1 MNSTIHSNSA
11 ESKAQMKILRVT
23 ADMKIDVLDYP
34 TGNLT
39 EQNRALYQMIGKRC
53 ELFQVVQPDNMYNIL
68 RLSREITDDN
78 PIVVAMLVDEEGYY
92 HGLGMNPIGSIL
104 DSITFHGQPLLGTVL
119 FIGICLGE
127 DNEETFCGLPDKLL
141 QHIKDGA
148 EFIKEA
154 WTS

>member
-1 MNSTIHSNSA
+1 MNSTINSNIA
-11 ESKAQMKILRVT
+11 ASKAQMKILRVT

-34 TGNLT
+34 TGNIT

-53 ELFQVVQPDNMYNIL
+53 ELFQVAQPDNMYNIL

-92 HGLGMNPIGSIL
+92 HNLGMNPIGSIL
-104 DSITFHGQPLLGTVL
+104 FGITFHGQPLLGTVL
-119 FIGICLGE
+119 FIGICLG
-127 DNEETFCGLPDKLL
+127 DDKEETFCGLPDLTL

>member
-1 MNSTIHSNSA
+1 MNSIINSNSA

-53 ELFQVVQPDNMYNIL
+53 ELFQVVQPDNMYNTF

-78 PIVVAMLVDEEGYY
+78 PIIVAMLVDEEGNY

-104 DSITFHGQPLLGTVL
+104 YGITLHGQPLLGTVL
-119 FIGICLGE
+119 FIGICLGD
-127 DNEETFCGLPDKLL
+127 DNEETFCGLPDNLL
-141 QHIKDGA
+141 RYMKEGA
-148 EFIKEA
+148 EFIKRE
-154 WTS
+154 WLS

>member
-1 MNSTIHSNSA
+1 MNSTINSNSA

-53 ELFQVVQPDNMYNIL
+53 ELFQVVQPDNMYNTL

-78 PIVVAMLVDEEGYY
+78 
-92 HGLGMNPIGSIL
+92 
-104 DSITFHGQPLLGTVL
+104 Q
-119 FIGICLGE
+119 
-127 DNEETFCGLPDKLL
+127 
-141 QHIKDGA
+141 
-148 EFIKEA
+148 
-154 WTS
+154 